1 MRLLLFDT
9 ETTGLPPKYEN
20 KVNERNALLWPYI
33 LQFSYVLFDTETNM
47 VTKKFDS
54 IIKIPA
60 AITIN
65 QESVKIHNI
74 TREKSDL
81 EGVSIVPVIEEFMD
95 DLEESDLLIGHNIEF
110 DLNMI
115 HAAIMR
121 NKEELGKFQS
131 LLANQKTYCTMRE
144 TTQFCCLESPYYGKN
159 YNKLKAPKL
168 VELYEKLFNEKP
180 DLTLHNSLND
190 VLVTLRCYMKFKYDR
205 DVKFIL
211 H

>member
-1 MRLLLFDT
+1 MLLLLFDT
-9 ETTGLPPKYEN
+9 ETTGLPPKFES
-20 KVNERNALLWPYI
+20 KVNERNVLLWPHI
-33 LQFSYVLFDTETNM
+33 LQFSYVLFDTETNT
-47 VTKKFDS
+47 VVKKFDS

-60 AITIN
+60 AIIIN
-65 QESVKIHNI
+65 QDSVNIHKI

-81 EGVSIVPVIEEFMD
+81 EGVSIIPVIEEFMN

-115 HAAIMR
+115 YAAIMR
-121 NKEELGKFQS
+121 NKEELGNFQS
-131 LLANQKTYCTMRE
+131 LLANKRTYCTMKE

-168 VELYEKLFNEKP
+168 VELYEKLFNETP
-180 DLTLHNSLND
+180 ELTLHNSLND

-205 DVKFIL
+205 DVKHL
-211 H
+211 L